1 MTDSNFF
8 GYIIAGMGQLF
19 SNFLQSL
26 PPSTA
31 TTMFDTAV
39 TLFYFSLAPIMFL
52 VGNFVDLWIVI
63 PVVTLII
70 GLEGAQFIWA
80 AWRFFLKTI
89 PAFN

>member
-1 MTDSNFF
+1 MIDSNFF

-19 SNFLQSL
+19 SNMLSTL
-26 PPSTA
+26 PPSQY

-52 VGNFVDLWIVI
+52 VGNFVDLWIVL
-63 PVVTLII
+63 PVVGFILTLE
-70 GLEGAQFIWA
+70 LFQFIWA
-80 AWRFFLKTI
+80 CWRFFLKTI